1 MYRYMKHGSQLSLT
15 QQKLVMVKC
24 NIIVKG
30 YYGIVTVW
38 DVLVGILAEIH
49 KNYAYLIEAL
59 PPP

>member
-15 QQKLVMVKC
+15 QQNLVMVKC
-24 NIIVKG
+24 NIVKS

-38 DVLVGILAEIH
+38 DVLVDILAEIH
-49 KNYAYLIEAL
+49 KNYVYLIEAL

>member
-1 MYRYMKHGSQLSLT
+1 MKHGSQLSLT

-24 NIIVKG
+24 NIIVKS

-59 PPP
+59 LPP

>member
-1 MYRYMKHGSQLSLT
+1 MKQGSQLSLT

-38 DVLVGILAEIH
+38 DVLVSILAGIH